1 VGAEGDQ
8 ADRGGAPQPAVGQLA
23 AGDDRARVGVG
34 QAVPAGQREPVAP
47 GVLDRGRRVGVGT
60 VGGELRAEVLGLG
73 VLVGRRVG
81 VAGVGDDVGGVGFE
95 ALEGGAGTVPAQ
107 HQRFGGGDD
116 VGADQEERVV
126 AGQCFKVV
134 V

>member
-34 QAVPAGQREPVAP
+34 QAVAAGQREPVAP

-60 VGGELRAEVLGLG
+60 VRGELRAEVLGLG

-81 VAGVGDDVGGVGFE
+81 VAGVGDDVGGAGFE
-95 ALEGGAGTVPAQ
+95 ALEGGAGAVPAQ

-116 VGADQEERVV
+116 VGADQEERIV